1 MKNSET
7 AKFQWTEE
15 DSNKQEKITTNT
27 RKHRES
33 SRHYFSYQNIG
44 ETCRAE
50 NDVAELGCYPPQ
62 PELVHRHQL
71 PPAPQQSLAAAS
83 QQQQPLQITLC
94 QQPPLLYYILYFS
107 SIYLHFNF
115 VFDLFHMVVNCTVQD
130 LYRKMWPIVRNG
142 LIPLSPT
149 SPPLLPVTGIIL
161 GVPLKDL
168 LGAPSPQ
175 VLPLPPHLL
184 ELDPDL
190 VEGLRDDGN
199 EDVLHHPGQ
208 EEDHRHEV
216 EWGLP
221 GVQGVRG
228 PVHDVHPAL
237 LYIQYGCI
245 TLHSSLHT

>member
-50 NDVAELGCYPPQ
+50 NDVAELWCYPPQ

-130 LYRKMWPIVRNG
+130 LYRKMWPIVRND

-149 SPPLLPVTGIIL
+149 SPPLLPVTCIIL

-175 VLPLPPHLL
+175 VLEP
-184 ELDPDL
+184 
-190 VEGLRDDGN
+190 VKQ
-199 EDVLHHPGQ
+199 PGRLW
-208 EEDHRHEV
+208 RH
-216 EWGLP
+216 WWRTPRSRWSRYRTCSCWTGSYTWTPCNSHILNM
-221 GVQGVRG
+221 
-228 PVHDVHPAL
+228 
-237 LYIQYGCI
+237 
-245 TLHSSLHT
+245 